1 VSIRCSCLRD
11 NDPWRR
17 FCGRCGDPLGPA
29 CPSCRFVNTS
39 ADKYCGGC
47 GQPVEVAAKRT
58 MAIPKVAANVPKVVP
73 PQGARTAPPGP
84 PPKMTKTVPIETMD
98 EVLVISEAPVRVDEG
113 W

>member
-47 GQPVEVAAKRT
+47 GHPIEVAAKRT
-58 MAIPKVAANVPKVVP
+58 MAIPKVAAGVPK
-73 PQGARTAPPGP
+73 GARTAPPSP
-84 PPKMTKTVPIETMD
+84 PPKTKTVPIETMD

>member
-1 VSIRCSCLRD
+1 LRD

-47 GQPVEVAAKRT
+47 GQPIEVAARRT
-58 MAIPKVAANVPKVVP
+58 AAIPKIAGTPKATAGVPKVIP
-73 PQGARTAPPGP
+73 PPGARTAPPGP
-84 PPKMTKTVPIETMD
+84 PPRTKTVPIETMD
-98 EVLVISEAPVRVDEG
+98 EVLVISEAPTRIDEG